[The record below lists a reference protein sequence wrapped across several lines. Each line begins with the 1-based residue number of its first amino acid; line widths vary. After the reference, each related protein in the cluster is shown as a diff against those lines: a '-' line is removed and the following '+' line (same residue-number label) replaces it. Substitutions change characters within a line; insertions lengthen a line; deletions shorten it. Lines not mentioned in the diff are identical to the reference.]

1 MKIIEAITRLDA
13 LKFNTYQ
20 QDDKVQWLS
29 RLDNMVK
36 KQIIDT
42 HEGADKEQAIT
53 EYIQSNIVAHEKAV
67 TEYMKVNEVSREEAE
82 ANVEFREIKYKE
94 AKEHIETT
102 RNDIFFNGYD
112 DSTDLQTELLIPAP
126 YDEVYLRWMEAQ
138 IDYYNGEY
146 DKYNNAIIMFNTAF
160 EAYQKHYNS
169 AHKPVQR
176 GRRFLF

>member
-1 MKIIEAITRLDA
+1 MRINEAINRLDS
-13 LKFNTYQ
+13 LKFNTYT
-20 QDDKVQWLS
+20 QDDKIDWLS

-42 HEGADKEQAIT
+42 HEGAE
-53 EYIQSNIVAHEKAV
+53 S
-67 TEYMKVNEVSREEAE
+67 VS
-82 ANVEFREIKYKE
+82 F
-94 AKEHIETT
+94 T
-102 RNDIFFNGYD
+102 GYTAD
-112 DSTDLQTELLIPAP
+112 TPLDTVLLVPAP

-138 IDYYNGEY
+138 IDYHNGEY

>member
-1 MKIIEAITRLDA
+1 MTIIEAITRLDA

-42 HEGADKEQAIT
+42 HEGAED
-53 EYIQSNIVAHEKAV
+53 
-67 TEYMKVNEVSREEAE
+67 VS
-82 ANVEFREIKYKE
+82 FS
-94 AKEHIETT
+94 
-102 RNDIFFNGYD
+102 GYTAD
-112 DSTDLQTELLIPAP
+112 TPTDTILLVPAP

-138 IDYYNGEY
+138 IDYHNGEY
-146 DKYNNAIIMFNTAF
+146 DKYNNAILMFNTAF